1 MAVRSLMLSALLVG
15 LVTSGQVFA
24 TSHSAPDHSPGIVQ
38 QGADTYAVMIGDV
51 RVTALS
57 DGTVP
62 QDLHELLH
70 GITNEKIDA
79 MLERAYLSNPVE
91 ASINAFL
98 LEMGNRLVLVD
109 TGVGPLF
116 GPGLGNQLIDS
127 LHAAGVEPEQIT
139 DVLLT
144 HVHSDHMGGLTRD
157 GRIVFPNATVHVGKP
172 DVDFFLDRQNAELV
186 DYDIRYFD
194 QAITSLKPYVDAGK
208 VDSFDRTTEILP
220 GLTAS
225 LHPGH
230 TPGSAFYTLES
241 QGQTLTFIGDIIHV
255 AAVQFPDPS
264 VTIAY
269 DVNPEMAASGRSK
282 AFSVLAEE
290 GDLVA
295 VPHMPFPGIGHIRK
309 ASEGYD
315 WVPVEYGNRTAT
327 EVR

>member
-1 MAVRSLMLSALLVG
+1 MLSAVLMGV
-15 LVTSGQVFA
+15 VASGPVFA
-24 TSHSAPDHSPGIVQ
+24 TADLAQDHAPGIVQ

-62 QDLHELLH
+62 QDLHKLLH

-79 MLERAYLSNPVE
+79 MLEGAYQANPVE

-109 TGVGPLF
+109 TGVGTLF
-116 GPGLGNQLIDS
+116 GPGLGNQVIDS

-157 GRIVFPNATVHVGKP
+157 GQLVFPNARVHVGKP
-172 DVDFFLDRQNAELV
+172 DVDFFLDRQNAERA
-186 DYDIRYFD
+186 DYDMSYFE

-208 VDSFDRTTEILP
+208 VDSFDRATEILP

-269 DVNPEMAASGRSK
+269 DVDPEKAASARST
-282 AFSVLAEE
+282 AFSALAEDGE
-290 GDLVA
+290 LVA

-309 ASEGYD
+309 AHEGYA
-315 WVPVEYGNRTAT
+315 WVPVDYGNRAAP

>member
-1 MAVRSLMLSALLVG
+1 MAVRAFMLSAVLLS
-15 LVTSGQVFA
+15 LVASGPVFA
-24 TSHSAPDHSPGIVQ
+24 TTHLAPNDSPGIVQ
-38 QGADTYAVMIGDV
+38 QGADTYAVMVGDV

-62 QDLHELLH
+62 QDLHKLLH

-79 MLERAYLSNPVE
+79 MLARAYLANPVE
-91 ASINAFL
+91 VSINAFL

-127 LHAAGVEPEQIT
+127 LRAAGVEPEQIT

-144 HVHSDHMGGLTRD
+144 HVHSDHMGGLTK
-157 GRIVFPNATVHVGKP
+157 GGQIIFPNATVHVGKP
-172 DVDFFLDRQNAELV
+172 DVDFFLDRQNAKRT
-186 DYDIRYFD
+186 DYDMRYFD
-194 QAITSLKPYVDAGK
+194 QAIQSLKPYIDAGK
-208 VDSFDRTTEILP
+208 VAPFDRTTEILP

-230 TPGSAFYTLES
+230 TPGSAFYTLKS

-255 AAVQFPDPS
+255 AAVQLPDPS

-269 DVNPEMAASGRSK
+269 DVNPEMAASTRSK
-282 AFSVLAEE
+282 AFLAIAEE

-295 VPHMPFPGIGHIRK
+295 VPHMSFPGIGHIRK
-309 ASEGYD
+309 APEGYD
-315 WVPVEYGNRTAT
+315 WVPVDYGNRAATAG
-327 EVR
+327 R